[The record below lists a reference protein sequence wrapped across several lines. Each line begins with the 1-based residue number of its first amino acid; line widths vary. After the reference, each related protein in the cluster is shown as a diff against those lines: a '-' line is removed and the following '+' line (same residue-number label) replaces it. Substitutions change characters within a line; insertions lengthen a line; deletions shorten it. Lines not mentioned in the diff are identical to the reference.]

1 MASQSTG
8 AIPISKRN
16 DGWHPNPRDLST
28 TPGGTIYAT
37 TPGGTKFVYNR
48 DALLMLAKSPLSRE
62 PPNLPKIP
70 GVTAPAQE
78 TKPTVQTEKQDK
90 KKENPAEH
98 EEMFDMDN

>member
-1 MASQSTG
+1 MASQTG

-70 GVTAPAQE
+70 GVTAPQE
-78 TKPTVQTEKQDK
+78 IKPIVETEKQDK
-90 KKENPAEH
+90 KHNPSEH